1 MPLIGS
7 ARPCGCGQR
16 GCAEVT
22 TLGDRLSSPLLER
35 IDTAAAN
42 SPLLASYGAA
52 ERLQLADP
60 ETEYGVLGASWM
72 ARIP

>member
-1 MPLIGS
+1 MLDADIVVVG
-7 ARPCGCGQR
+7 GG
-16 GCAEVT
+16 VT

-35 IDTAAAN
+35 IDTEAAT